1 MDLVKVTDATIFKFQ
16 RPEKK
21 WREKGY
27 GDVTFVLKGED
38 LMVTLGKQ
46 SFFVK
51 GTLKP
56 KGPNAVVMRV
66 WGIEA
71 CSDEPDMI
79 LAVRFAKE
87 GDLERLAVMLSDKK
101 LDKRKTRT
109 SRMSRRRSQKS
120 PLPPWFASMEKS
132 KRNSIQNLIKS
143 AKPMYLKDGT
153 IRTQLA
159 QMYDLSPGQIQW
171 VIDFFLS
178 WRHVGKMRQTHKRA
192 VSCSLN
198 SVSSFPSLSFHN
210 SGGAMRHVSQ
220 MNAAS
225 PGNNSSNQVGNGRHI
240 RLPPNLVFPS
250 RRNHRS
256 RGNLSDFSAQVIRS
270 PGMSSSFHRP
280 ADIEANPNKQI
291 CMSPELNNAN
301 NPHILRTRSG
311 FENNEKLRGTP
322 KIDHGQF
329 NQQNV
334 SHLMPIDENLNPS
347 NSNGGS
353 SSNQVRTPNETIQE
367 DSNLP
372 LSPLTE
378 ENLLL
383 YNRLKPPLKGDYR
396 SIVSTWLQKS
406 IP

>member
-66 WGIEA
+66 WGVEA
-71 CSDEPDMI
+71 CSEEPDMI

-87 GDLERLAVMLSDKK
+87 GDLERLAGMLSDKK

-109 SRMSRRRSQKS
+109 SRMSRRSMKS

-132 KRNSIQNLIKS
+132 KRNSIQNLIKN
-143 AKPMYLKDGT
+143 AKPKYLKDGT
-153 IRTQLA
+153 IRMQLA

-178 WRHVGKMRQTHKRA
+178 WRHVGKMRQTHRRA

-198 SVSSFPSLSFHN
+198 SLSSFPSLSFHN
-210 SGGAMRHVSQ
+210 SGAPMRHISQ
-220 MNAAS
+220 GAS
-225 PGNNSSNQVGNGRHI
+225 PANNGSNQMVNGRHI
-240 RLPPNLVFPS
+240 RLQPSGLAFPS

-256 RGNLSDFSAQVIRS
+256 RGNLSDFSTQLIRS
-270 PGMSSSFHRP
+270 PGISSSFHRP
-280 ADIEANPNKQI
+280 ADIEANPNTQI
-291 CMSPELNNAN
+291 CMSPELNNTN
-301 NPHILRTRSG
+301 NPHVLRPISG
-311 FENNEKLRGTP
+311 FDSNEKLRGTP
-322 KIDHGQF
+322 KVDHGQF

-334 SHLMPIDENLNPS
+334 AHLMPIVENLNPS
-347 NSNGGS
+347 NSNDGS
-353 SSNQVRTPNETIQE
+353 SSHQVRSANETNEE
-367 DSNLP
+367 DSNLPP

-378 ENLLL
+378 QNLVL
-383 YNRLKPPLKGDYR
+383 YNRLKPPLKGDFR

-406 IP
+406 VP

>member
-1 MDLVKVTDATIFKFQ
+1 
-16 RPEKK
+16 
-21 WREKGY
+21 
-27 GDVTFVLKGED
+27 
-38 LMVTLGKQ
+38 MVTLGKQ

-71 CSDEPDMI
+71 CSEEPDMI

-101 LDKRKTRT
+101 LDKRKPRT
-109 SRMSRRRSQKS
+109 SRMSRRRAQKS

-132 KRNSIQNLIKS
+132 KRNSIQNLIKN
-143 AKPMYLKDGT
+143 AKPKYLKDGT
-153 IRTQLA
+153 IRMQLA

-178 WRHVGKMRQTHKRA
+178 WRHVGKMRQTHRRA

-210 SGGAMRHVSQ
+210 SGLREGPMRHISQ
-220 MNAAS
+220 ISGAS
-225 PGNNSSNQVGNGRHI
+225 LQNNSSNQLVNGRHI
-240 RLPPNLVFPS
+240 RLPPSAIVFPS

-256 RGNLSDFSAQVIRS
+256 RGNLSDFSAQLIRS
-270 PGMSSSFHRP
+270 PGMSSSFQRP

-291 CMSPELNNAN
+291 CMSPELHNAN
-301 NPHILRTRSG
+301 NPHFLGPNSG
-311 FENNEKLRGTP
+311 SENNEKLRGNL
-322 KIDHGQF
+322 KGDHGQF
-329 NQQNV
+329 NQQNTA
-334 SHLMPIDENLNPS
+334 HLMPIVENLNPS
-347 NSNGGS
+347 NSNDGS
-353 SSNQVRTPNETIQE
+353 SSKEVRTPKETIMEE

-378 ENLLL
+378 QNLLL
-383 YNRLKPPLKGDYR
+383 YNRLKPPLKGNYK
-396 SIVSTWLQKS
+396 SIVRTWLQKS
-406 IP
+406 VP